1 MSTQLG
7 RSKESKLVK
16 KPPLKND
23 NGKTLNFTFFY
34 LSVTYVMFNRV
45 VIAQKSS
52 LSDNCT
58 HSIGGKIQMKHTWL
72 WLLQRRN
79 PYQKGKKICPQRRP
93 YLRVFNK
100 VHN

>member
-58 HSIGGKIQMKHTWL
+58 HSIGGKIQMKHT
-72 WLLQRRN
+72 
-79 PYQKGKKICPQRRP
+79 
-93 YLRVFNK
+93 
-100 VHN
+100 